1 MKSKKRKSFLIIIIL
16 VLVALVAAAV
26 YFFQFNQYGYIMTIP
41 YRSAFTEIADH
52 VYINKTNARD
62 HQEILD
68 LIEQA
73 EERDRSFW
81 GDLRYLDETF
91 FIICDD
97 ENLIRKIGEDHA
109 TVTISFPSEKH
120 YICISDEYLEL
131 DILAHEITHAEL
143 RARLKSE
150 AQAKIPTW
158 FDEGLALQNDYRETY
173 SEEQWISQTDN
184 GKNTVAPENMDTP
197 AEFYAGEA
205 KDRRFRYLN
214 AKHELNVWLAVH
226 GQQGLLELIDQLNE
240 GENFDMAYGR

>member
-68 LIEQA
+68 LIKQA

-143 RARLKSE
+143 RARLTARAQRKS
-150 AQAKIPTW
+150 T
-158 FDEGLALQNDYRETY
+158 
-173 SEEQWISQTDN
+173 
-184 GKNTVAPENMDTP
+184 NM
-197 AEFYAGEA
+197 
-205 KDRRFRYLN
+205 
-214 AKHELNVWLAVH
+214 V
-226 GQQGLLELIDQLNE
+226 
-240 GENFDMAYGR
+240 

>member
-41 YRSAFTEIADH
+41 YRSAFTAIADH

-68 LIEQA
+68 LIKQA

-109 TVTISFPSEKH
+109 SPFLSLLKSTISVF
-120 YICISDEYLEL
+120 LTNTL
-131 DILAHEITHAEL
+131 
-143 RARLKSE
+143 
-150 AQAKIPTW
+150 
-158 FDEGLALQNDYRETY
+158 N
-173 SEEQWISQTDN
+173 WISWHMKSLTRNCAHASQPGSKEKYQHGLTKDLPYKTTTVRDTAKNN
-184 GKNTVAPENMDTP
+184 GYHRPATEKTLSPLRTWTP
-197 AEFYAGEA
+197 
-205 KDRRFRYLN
+205 RRSFMPVKLKTGVS
-214 AKHELNVWLAVH
+214 A
-226 GQQGLLELIDQLNE
+226 I
-240 GENFDMAYGR
+240 

>member
-1 MKSKKRKSFLIIIIL
+1 MKSKKRKNLLIIIIL
-16 VLVALVAAAV
+16 VLGALVTATV

-68 LIEQA
+68 LIKQA
-73 EERDRSFW
+73 EERDRSVW

-143 RARLKSE
+143 RARLTAR
-150 AQAKIPTW
+150 AQGKVPTW
-158 FDEGLALQNDYRETY
+158 FDEGLALQNDYRERY
-173 SEEQWISQTDN
+173 SEGQWISQTGN
-184 GKNTVAPENMDTP
+184 GKTLSPLRTWTP
-197 AEFYAGEA
+197 
-205 KDRRFRYLN
+205 RRSFMPVKLKTGVS
-214 AKHELNVWLAVH
+214 A
-226 GQQGLLELIDQLNE
+226 I
-240 GENFDMAYGR
+240 